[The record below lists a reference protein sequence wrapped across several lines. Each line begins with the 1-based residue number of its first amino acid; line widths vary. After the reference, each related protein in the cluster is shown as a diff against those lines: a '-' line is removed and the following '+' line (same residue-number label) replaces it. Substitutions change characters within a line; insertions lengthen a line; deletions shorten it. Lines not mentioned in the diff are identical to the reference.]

1 MSEKTSLIPLERI
14 ERSIFLIRGQK
25 VMLDADLAELY
36 GVTTKRLNEQVK
48 RNRGRFPPDFM
59 VQLTAKEKTK
69 VVANCDHLSKLKFSP
84 VLPNAFT
91 EHGAIMVASVLNT
104 PRAIQTSVLVVRAFV
119 RLRAMLTTHK
129 ELAHKLS
136 ELERKLVNHD
146 EAIQSLMNAIR
157 QLMTPPEPKRRPIGF
172 RVDET
177 EDKKKFSDEG

>member
-1 MSEKTSLIPLERI
+1 
-14 ERSIFLIRGQK
+14 
-25 VMLDADLAELY
+25 
-36 GVTTKRLNEQVK
+36 
-48 RNRGRFPPDFM
+48 
-59 VQLTAKEKTK
+59 
-69 VVANCDHLSKLKFSP
+69 
-84 VLPNAFT
+84 
-91 EHGAIMVASVLNT
+91 MVASVLNT
-104 PRAIQTSVLVVRAFV
+104 PRAIQTSVLVVRVFV

-157 QLMTPPEPKRRPIGF
+157 QLMTSPEPKRRPIGF